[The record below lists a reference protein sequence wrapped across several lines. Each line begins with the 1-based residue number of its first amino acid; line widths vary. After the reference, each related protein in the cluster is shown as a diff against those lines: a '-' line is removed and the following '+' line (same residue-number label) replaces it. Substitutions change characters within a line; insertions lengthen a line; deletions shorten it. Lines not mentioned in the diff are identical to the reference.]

1 MYLAINDDKI
11 PGTVIYKKD
20 MDGSTGL
27 EFLEKIFFL
36 KEGIPLSL
44 VRDISGLD
52 SSTLQNW
59 VKRGWI
65 SNTVNKLYSI
75 NTFARIIII
84 NMLRDTMQLARI
96 SYILA
101 YINGNVDDRSDDI
114 IPESKLYD
122 YICKI
127 TDKLLGEAT
136 LCDDAMLHNLINELI
151 DDDDL
156 NHNIPDAK
164 ARLVSALEVI
174 IIARYA
180 AIVRYHADE
189 LFTENI
195 MDKALVPPMPK
206 KDDIN
211 PR

>member
-1 MYLAINDDKI
+1 MIMYLAINDDKI

-27 EFLEKIFFL
+27 DFLEKIFFL
-36 KEGIPLSL
+36 KEGIPLSQ

-65 SNTVNKLYSI
+65 SNTVNKLYPI

-84 NMLRDTMQLARI
+84 NMLRDTMQLSKI
-96 SYILA
+96 SYILS
-101 YINGNVDDRSDDI
+101 YINGNVDDRTDDI

-122 YICKI
+122 YICRI
-127 TDKLLGEAT
+127 TDKLLGDDAV
-136 LCDDAMLHNLINELI
+136 CDDATLHKLIEELI
-151 DDDDL
+151 DESDL
-156 NHNIPDAK
+156 NPSIPDAK
-164 ARLVSALEVI
+164 KRLISALEVI

-180 AIVRYHADE
+180 AVIRSHSDE
-189 LFTENI
+189 LFEN
-195 MDKALVPPMPK
+195 L
-206 KDDIN
+206 
-211 PR
+211 

>member
-27 EFLEKIFFL
+27 DFLQKIFFL

-65 SNTVNKLYSI
+65 SNTINKLYPI

-84 NMLRDTMQLARI
+84 NMLRDTMQLSRI
-96 SYILA
+96 SYILS
-101 YINGNVDDRSDDI
+101 YINGNVDDRADDI

-122 YICKI
+122 YICRI
-127 TDKLLGEAT
+127 ADKLLGDDAV
-136 LCDDAMLHNLINELI
+136 CDDATLHKLIEELI
-151 DDDDL
+151 DESDL
-156 NHNIPDAK
+156 NPAIPDAK
-164 ARLVSALEVI
+164 KRLVSALEVI

-180 AIVRYHADE
+180 AVIRSHSDD
-189 LFTENI
+189 LFA
-195 MDKALVPPMPK
+195 KL
-206 KDDIN
+206 
-211 PR
+211 

>member
-27 EFLEKIFFL
+27 EFLKKIFFL

-65 SNTVNKLYSI
+65 ANTVNKLYPI

-84 NMLRDTMQLARI
+84 NMLRDTMQLSRI
-96 SYILA
+96 SFILS
-101 YINGNVDDRSDDI
+101 YINGSVNDRADDI

-127 TDKLLGEAT
+127 TDRLLDDDAF
-136 LCDDAMLHNLINELI
+136 CDDAKLHELI
-151 DDDDL
+151 ESLIDASDL
-156 NHNIPDAK
+156 NPNISDAK
-164 ARLVSALEVI
+164 ERLVSALEVI

-180 AIVRYHADE
+180 AIIREHSDE
-189 LFTENI
+189 LFEKLEN
-195 MDKALVPPMPK
+195 K
-206 KDDIN
+206 
-211 PR
+211 